1 LAVREVAPGG
11 AVADADIA
19 GELTQG
25 QVLHASLADGAL
37 GLVQECGA
45 EISVVVGALAHR
57 NASLAVEVVID
68 SIVVSC
74 YIVVNDYF

>member
-1 LAVREVAPGG
+1 
-11 AVADADIA
+11 
-19 GELTQG
+19 
-25 QVLHASLADGAL
+25 LHAAFANGAL

-57 NASLAVEVVID
+57 KASLAVEVVID
-68 SIVVSC
+68 SIVVRG